1 MKRLLL
7 YMVCTGL
14 FSGCSPD
21 NGTFTPVLA
30 AIRFASGIS
39 VEVSRAEGTVSG
51 STLPQASRISLFAN
65 NGEAVVMNNL
75 AGTVGAEGAIDYNPV
90 KYYET
95 GKTYAFYACYPYDAS
110 LVYSPATQV
119 PSVAITLET
128 QAGEQDDYMWAALA
142 DVNPESHAPVLKL
155 TFRHALSRLR
165 IRIWNG
171 SGAEVGLSNI
181 TVKAPGNGTLS
192 IADGSWS
199 NIGETNAD
207 AFASFILCNY
217 PEPVKLAPDAFYEVP
232 ASLLLLPV
240 GEESMKQQ
248 TFSLSLGGKTYEI
261 TPSTP
266 SGGWKSGVSY
276 LYTVW
281 YATDGVT
288 FKGTI
293 EPWEPVDGGETE
305 TEE

>member
-21 NGTFTPVLA
+21 NGTFTPVSA

-95 GKTYAFYACYPYDAS
+95 GKTYAFYACYPFDAS
-110 LVYSPATQV
+110 LVYSDATQV
-119 PSVAITLET
+119 PSVAIRLKT
-128 QAGEQDDYMWAALA
+128 QAGEQDDYMWAALTG
-142 DVNPESHAPVLKL
+142 VEPESHAPVLKL

-181 TVKAPGNGTLS
+181 TVKAPGNGTLL

-199 NIGETNAD
+199 DIGETNAWGT
-207 AFASFILCNY
+207 N
-217 PEPVKLAPDAFYEVP
+217 
-232 ASLLLLPV
+232 
-240 GEESMKQQ
+240 
-248 TFSLSLGGKTYEI
+248 FSWDLSTNLG
-261 TPSTP
+261 
-266 SGGWKSGVSY
+266 
-276 LYTVW
+276 
-281 YATDGVT
+281 ATRN
-288 FKGTI
+288 
-293 EPWEPVDGGETE
+293 VDGGELPAWYPMSERLDMTSMNEDKNYTYIWSASFGTKPYVFQFNSSTSSTME
-305 TEE
+305 TSGAWGAAVRCVKE